1 MKTLPGVGVFGTG
14 STARVL
20 VPLLHAEGFSI
31 EALWGKTEDEAKQL
45 AEEMNISFYTSRT
58 DDVLLHQDVDLV
70 CINIPPPLTR
80 QIAVKALGIG
90 KNVICEKAAT
100 SVDAFRMVTA
110 ARYYPK
116 LMSIVGNALRFL
128 PAFVKMKQLIEE
140 QYIGNVLICDV
151 RVYWGSLL
159 SNKYDWICD
168 ELMGGGGLH
177 TMGTYIIDLLT
188 HLTSRKAEKVHGL
201 LKTFVKQNAA
211 ISGIR
216 HVTSDDFCFFQMLM
230 TGGVCSTVTLNF
242 NMPGAFVHE
251 VMIVGSTGRLIA
263 RGTSLY
269 GQKNTCV
276 QEELLL
282 ADSLTISTVSLLEKD
297 FKDIP
302 LLYLKGMVYMVQAL
316 RQSFQDQDDRRTWD
330 HKPVA
335 MAASFEDGLYM
346 QSVVDAIKKSS
357 RSGEWEV
364 VDIMSEE
371 PDANQNLCEALQ
383 RNNL

>member
-1 MKTLPGVGVFGTG
+1 MKMLPGVGVFGTG
-14 STARVL
+14 SAARVL
-20 VPLLHAEGFSI
+20 VPLLRAEGFSI
-31 EALWGKTEDEAKQL
+31 EALWGKTEEEAKQL

-90 KNVICEKAAT
+90 KNVLCEKAAT

-116 LMSIVGNALRFL
+116 LMSIVGNVLRFL

-140 QYIGNVLICDV
+140 HYVGNVIICDV
-151 RVYWGSLL
+151 RVYGGSLL
-159 SNKYDWICD
+159 SHQYNWICD

-188 HLTSRKAEKVHGL
+188 HLTSRRAEKVHGL
-201 LKTFVKQNAA
+201 LKTFVKQNTA

-216 HVTSDDFCFFQMLM
+216 HVTSDDFCVFQMLM
-230 TGGVCSTVTLNF
+230 SDGVCCTVTLNF
-242 NMPGAFVHE
+242 NMPGSFIHE

-263 RGTSLY
+263 RGTDLY
-269 GQKNTCV
+269 GQKNTAL
-276 QEELLL
+276 QEELLFT
-282 ADSLTISTVSLLEKD
+282 DSLPVNKGLLDKG

-316 RQSFQDQDDRRTWD
+316 RQSFQDQEDRRTWD
-330 HKPVA
+330 HKPVS

-346 QSVVDAIKKSS
+346 QSVVEAIKKSS
-357 RSGEWEV
+357 RSGEWETV
-364 VDIMSEE
+364 EVMNEE

>member
-1 MKTLPGVGVFGTG
+1 MCC
-14 STARVL
+14 
-20 VPLLHAEGFSI
+20 I
-31 EALWGKTEDEAKQL
+31 
-45 AEEMNISFYTSRT
+45 FYFFFFI
-58 DDVLLHQDVDLV
+58 
-70 CINIPPPLTR
+70 C
-80 QIAVKALGIG
+80 AAGIG

-116 LMSIVGNALRFL
+116 LMSIVGNVLRFL

-140 QYIGNVLICDV
+140 RYVGNVMICDV
-151 RVYWGSLL
+151 RVYGGSLL
-159 SNKYDWICD
+159 SHKYNWICD

-188 HLTSRKAEKVHGL
+188 HLISRRAEKVHGL
-201 LKTFVKQNAA
+201 LKTFVKQNTA

-230 TGGVCSTVTLNF
+230 SEGVCCTVTLNF
-242 NMPGAFVHE
+242 NMPGSFIHE
-251 VMIVGSTGRLIA
+251 VMIVGSAGRLIA
-263 RGTSLY
+263 RGTDLY
-269 GQKNTCV
+269 GQKNTAL
-276 QEELLL
+276 QEELLFT
-282 ADSLTISTVSLLEKD
+282 DSLTVNKGLLDKG

-316 RQSFQDQDDRRTWD
+316 RQSFQDQEDRRTWD
-330 HKPVA
+330 HKPVS

-346 QSVVDAIKKSS
+346 QSVVEAIKKSS
-357 RSGEWEV
+357 RSGEWEAV
-364 VDIMSEE
+364 EVMTEE

>member
-1 MKTLPGVGVFGTG
+1 
-14 STARVL
+14 
-20 VPLLHAEGFSI
+20 
-31 EALWGKTEDEAKQL
+31 
-45 AEEMNISFYTSRT
+45 
-58 DDVLLHQDVDLV
+58 V
-70 CINIPPPLTR
+70 C
-80 QIAVKALGIG
+80 AAGIG

-116 LMSIVGNALRFL
+116 LMSIVGNVLRFL

-140 QYIGNVLICDV
+140 HYVGNVMICDV
-151 RVYWGSLL
+151 RVYGGSLL
-159 SNKYDWICD
+159 SHRYNWICD

-177 TMGTYIIDLLT
+177 TMGTYIIDLLKT
-188 HLTSRKAEKVHGL
+188 AGKKVHGL
-201 LKTFVKQNAA
+201 LKTFVKQNTA

-216 HVTSDDFCFFQMLM
+216 HVTSDDFCFFQMM
-230 TGGVCSTVTLNF
+230 VMSEGVCCTVTLNF
-242 NMPGAFVHE
+242 NMPGSFIHE
-251 VMIVGSTGRLIA
+251 VMVVGSTGRLIA
-263 RGTSLY
+263 RGTDLY
-269 GQKNTCV
+269 GQKNTAL
-276 QEELLL
+276 QEELLFT
-282 ADSLTISTVSLLEKD
+282 DSLTVNKGLLDKG

-316 RQSFQDQDDRRTWD
+316 RQSFQDQEDRRTWD

-346 QSVVDAIKKSS
+346 QSVVEAIKKSS
-357 RSGEWEV
+357 RSGEWEAV
-364 VDIMSEE
+364 EVMTEE

>member
-20 VPLLHAEGFSI
+20 VPLLRAEGFSI
-31 EALWGKTEDEAKQL
+31 EALWGKTEEEAKKL

-90 KNVICEKAAT
+90 KNVICDKAAT
-100 SVDAFRMVTA
+100 SIDAFQMVTA

-116 LMSIVGNALRFL
+116 LMSLVGNVLRFL
-128 PAFVKMKQLIEE
+128 PAFVKMKELIKER
-140 QYIGNVLICDV
+140 YIGNIIICDV

-159 SNKYDWICD
+159 SNKYNWICD

-177 TMGTYIIDLLT
+177 TMGTYLIDLLT
-188 HLTSRKAEKVHGL
+188 HITGRRAEKVHGL
-201 LKTFVKQNAA
+201 LKTFVRQNSS

-230 TGGVCSTVTLNF
+230 GGGICSTVTLNF

-251 VMIVGSTGRLIA
+251 VMIVGSEGRLVA
-263 RGTSLY
+263 RGMDLY
-269 GQKNTCV
+269 GQKNTAV

-282 ADSLTISTVSLLEKD
+282 TDSLSISTSGILEKGL
-297 FKDIP
+297 KDIP
-302 LLYLKGMVYMVQAL
+302 LLYLKGLEYMVQAL
-316 RQSFQDQDDRRTWD
+316 RQSFEEQDDRRTWD
-330 HKPVA
+330 DKPVT

-357 RSGEWEV
+357 RSGEWEAV
-364 VDIMSEE
+364 EVMTKE